1 MRTTDAVMGVHQNA
15 LSLRAYRQQLLAS
28 NIANADTPNYK
39 AVDIDFRAEL
49 QRAKGSSAGQL
60 SLNATS
66 PSHLKSDAGR
76 ANPLATQTRF
86 RTPSQASIDGNTV
99 EMDVERAQFAENAI
113 HYEASL
119 AFINAR
125 IRTMLAAMQG

>member
-1 MRTTDAVMGVHQNA
+1 MRTTDAVFGVHQDA

-49 QRAKGSSAGQL
+49 ERARGSSAGQL

-66 PSHLKSDAGR
+66 PRHLQSDAER
-76 ANPLATQTRF
+76 ANPLATHTMF

-125 IRTMLAAMQG
+125 IKTMLAAMQG